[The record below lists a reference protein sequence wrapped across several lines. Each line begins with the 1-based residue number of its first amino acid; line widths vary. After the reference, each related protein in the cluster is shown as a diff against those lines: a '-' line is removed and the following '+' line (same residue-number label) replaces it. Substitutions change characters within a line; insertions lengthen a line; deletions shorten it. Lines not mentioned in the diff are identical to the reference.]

1 MKSARSERAECGSP
15 GSRPARGDVAEISV
29 VAEPNESCA
38 PSSPEGSMRSR
49 AAAGG
54 VSQGVDPV
62 PPSGRLEVVERAH
75 ALIAWL
81 LPVVARFPKHHRFS
95 LGTRI
100 EARAYAVLEQ
110 LVRAAYA
117 ERIRKAP
124 LLDDANVAL
133 ELMRHEFRIAFSQRL
148 VSTGQVE
155 HATRLIDEV
164 GRQVGAWRRSL
175 R

>member
-1 MKSARSERAECGSP
+1 MT
-15 GSRPARGDVAEISV
+15 
-29 VAEPNESCA
+29 
-38 PSSPEGSMRSR
+38 
-49 AAAGG
+49 
-54 VSQGVDPV
+54 
-62 PPSGRLEVVERAH
+62 L
-75 ALIAWL
+75 
-81 LPVVARFPKHHRFS
+81 HRFS

-100 EARAYAVLEQ
+100 DARAYAVLEQ
-110 LVRAAYA
+110 LVRAADA

>member
-1 MKSARSERAECGSP
+1 M
-15 GSRPARGDVAEISV
+15 
-29 VAEPNESCA
+29 
-38 PSSPEGSMRSR
+38 
-49 AAAGG
+49 
-54 VSQGVDPV
+54 
-62 PPSGRLEVVERAH
+62 
-75 ALIAWL
+75 
-81 LPVVARFPKHHRFS
+81 
-95 LGTRI
+95 
-100 EARAYAVLEQ
+100 
-110 LVRAAYA
+110 RAAYA

>member
-1 MKSARSERAECGSP
+1 
-15 GSRPARGDVAEISV
+15 
-29 VAEPNESCA
+29 
-38 PSSPEGSMRSR
+38 
-49 AAAGG
+49 
-54 VSQGVDPV
+54 
-62 PPSGRLEVVERAH
+62 VERAH

-133 ELMRHEFRIAFSQRL
+133 ELLRHEFRIAFSQRL

-164 GRQVGAWRRSL
+164 GRQVGGWRRSL